1 MKKILISTC
10 FMLLSLAAFSQSIA
24 GKWTSTIDTDN
35 GSFTFFAEYKVDG
48 ETLTGKLYSDY
59 GTVQISNGTI
69 KGNEF
74 EYTFEIEYNT
84 LKHKGKLVDG
94 ELKMTMTS
102 NNGDTEFTMTAVKE
116 E

>member
-1 MKKILISTC
+1 MKRISISAL
-10 FMLLSLAAFSQSIA
+10 FMVLSIAAFSQTIE

-35 GSFTFFAEYKVDG
+35 GPFTFFAEFKVDG
-48 ETLTGKLYSDY
+48 ETLTGKLWSEY

-84 LKHKGKLVDG
+84 LKHKGKLEGGD
-94 ELKMTMTS
+94 LKMTMTS
-102 NNGDTEFTMTAVKE
+102 DNGETEFTMTAVKE
-116 E
+116 